1 MEIHLNDNKDN
12 GQVAKVTD
20 ANDSS
25 LVNNLH
31 TKVIASS
38 TGKKI
43 RLPKVEYI
51 FEVLFS

>member
-1 MEIHLNDNKDN
+1 MEIHLNDNQDN
-12 GQVAKVTD
+12 GKVEKAID

-31 TKVIASS
+31 TKVIAFS

-43 RLPKVEYI
+43 RLRKVEYI
-51 FEVLFS
+51 FKVLFS